1 MNWYLAKIV
10 YRIICGDGDHTA
22 QFDEQLRLIY
32 ASNKEEAF
40 HKAQQTGKKEEE
52 TFFNLKNEMVKWQ
65 FINVSEL
72 YRVGEMID
80 GAELYSRIEERDDG
94 DIYTDIVHKKAQ
106 GILHSDSHQLL
117 QLV

>member
-22 QFDEQLRLIY
+22 QFDEQLRLIF
-32 ASNKEEAF
+32 AANKEEAF
-40 HKAQQTGKKEEE
+40 FKAQQTGKNEEE
-52 TFFNLKNEMVKWQ
+52 TFYNMKQEMVQWK
-65 FINVSEL
+65 FINVCEL

-80 GAELYSRIEERDDG
+80 GAELYSRIEEKEDG
-94 DIYTDIVHKKAQ
+94 DMYTDVVHKKAQ
-106 GILHSDSHQLL
+106 GILYSDSHQLL